1 MRLNAEAKLKWA
13 NAAEYLQGVFSNLL
27 ESEHM
32 SQAPSRARILL
43 VEDEVDLATEIHTAL
58 THEKYLVKTLH
69 DGQQAMD
76 FITQFRPDL
85 VLLDIML
92 PSLDGL
98 KIAEGTIKKFGIP
111 VIFMTARDSALDRI
125 SGLQIGA
132 DDYISKP
139 FLLAELLL
147 RIKAVLRRVG
157 LAEAPLEISSLV
169 INPNEQ
175 SVTVSG
181 SELELT
187 ATEYRLLVEL
197 VRSKGKVLSKTFL
210 LAQVWSYD
218 AFDPNLVEVHL
229 SSLRRKLAKL
239 GLTDLIQT
247 RRGLG
252 YLVKA

>member
-1 MRLNAEAKLKWA
+1 MKLKWGTRSGL
-13 NAAEYLQGVFSNLL
+13 LQKIFRKLLQNLAMNQ
-27 ESEHM
+27 S
-32 SQAPSRARILL
+32 PIRARILI

-58 THEKYLVKTLH
+58 SNEKYLVKTIH

-157 LAEAPLEISSLV
+157 LAEPPMEISSLV

-175 SVTVSG
+175 SVTVAG

-210 LAQVWSYD
+210 LAQVWGYD

-229 SSLRRKLAKL
+229 SSLRKKLAKL
-239 GLTDLIQT
+239 GLTDLIRT

-252 YLVKA
+252 YLVRA